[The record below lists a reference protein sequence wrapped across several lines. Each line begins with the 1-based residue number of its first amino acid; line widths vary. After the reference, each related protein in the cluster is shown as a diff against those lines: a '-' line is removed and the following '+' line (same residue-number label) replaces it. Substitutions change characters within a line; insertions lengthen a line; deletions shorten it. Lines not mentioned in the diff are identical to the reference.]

1 MAKNLLL
8 FLALITLMP
17 SFAQDK
23 TAEIKVNIPAGCVT
37 IFNPAIEVGFA
48 KQSAVVFEYA
58 GAFSEENFLGSGK
71 PLLFSMSMF
80 SYRHYLKKGSREG
93 FFAGGDLGITLYR
106 MDKNAIPIVANDHD
120 NDLYDVG
127 HGYVLGA
134 TVGYKRFIGNRLT
147 LEASLSGGYTHSRH
161 EMYYPE
167 GYRRYTFNG
176 TYEWTLYK
184 GGIYLGYRL
193 WK

>member
-1 MAKNLLL
+1 MSKKLLL
-8 FLALITLMP
+8 FISLIAATQ

-23 TAEIKVNIPAGCVT
+23 TAEVKVNIPAGCIT
-37 IFNPAIEVGFA
+37 IFNPALEVGFA
-48 KQSAVVFEYA
+48 KQSALVFEYV
-58 GAFSEENFLGSGK
+58 GAFAEESFMGSGQ
-71 PLLFSMSMF
+71 PFLFSMPMF
-80 SYRHYLKKGSREG
+80 SYRHYIKKGSREG

-106 MDKNAIPIVANDHD
+106 MEKNAIPLVANDHGAGV
-120 NDLYDVG
+120 YDVG

-134 TVGYKRFIGNRLT
+134 TVGYKRFIGDRFSI
-147 LEASLSGGYTHSRH
+147 EASISGGYTHSRH

-167 GYRRYTFNG
+167 GYRKYFFNG